1 MTEKQRALWEA
12 IRRFSFDETI
22 EEYGFETRLAYENKW
37 THHVTKQAIEE
48 YKKFM
53 FLASISNQMVS
64 PSEIVDRVW
73 HQHLIF
79 SKSYERLC
87 QIAGRKIEHIPSTH
101 NPHNHSVFN
110 TAKEHTA
117 TLYESYFGQQDPH
130 FWDNHYLDATQ
141 LTTKDTVLRKRLIQ
155 IGCVSVLLYLPLY
168 FLLKPFIAM
177 VESEVFILYTVL
189 LQLTLLVILKFQ
201 IERIT
206 DNQAGKLCNEDMHFQ
221 NLNASEIICLKNGN
235 NNRFIHAAVDNMI
248 KKGVLKTEGNWGIKP
263 LNARYN
269 SKEEIAIGN
278 SLSGNEPVKY
288 VDLFWQL
295 RQKELFQIPKQVMDN
310 LEKSWINSS
319 RFVWFFSVVIATLL
333 PLLYV
338 LLIRLQLGLQKSKP
352 VFFLLVETALYV
364 FAGYYLLL
372 KARNSLF
379 SKAIPNFY
387 NTKIKNNERDDLK
400 ESWEWKYLVL
410 DSAFY
415 SDKFHQIVSPI
426 ETKANSKFSWSSSGS
441 GCSSGCGSSCG
452 SNCGG
457 GCGGCGGGD

>member
-12 IRRFSFDETI
+12 IRRFSFDEAI
-22 EEYGFETRLAYENKW
+22 EEYGFETRLAYESKW

-64 PSEIVDRVW
+64 PSEIVDKVW

-79 SKSYERLC
+79 SKSYEKLC
-87 QIAGRKIEHIPSTH
+87 QLLGKKIEHIPSTH
-101 NPHNHSVFN
+101 NPHNHSVFK

-117 TLYESYFGQQDPH
+117 TLYESYFGKQNPY
-130 FWDNHYLDATQ
+130 FWDNHYLEKTQ
-141 LTTKDTVLRKRLIQ
+141 ITTDNTALRRRIIKIAC
-155 IGCVSVLLYLPLY
+155 ISVLLYLPLY
-168 FLLKPFIAM
+168 FLLKPLI
-177 VESEVFILYTVL
+177 VTIESKVFILFTMIVEL
-189 LQLTLLVILKFQ
+189 ALFIVLKFQ
-201 IERIT
+201 IESII
-206 DNQAGKLCNEDMHFQ
+206 DNQAGELCNEDIHFQ

-235 NNRFIHAAVDNMI
+235 NSSFIHAAVDNMI
-248 KKGVLKTEGNWGIKP
+248 KKGMLKTEGNWGIKP

-295 RQKELFQIPKQVMDN
+295 RQKELFQMPKLVMEN
-310 LEKSWINSS
+310 LEKSWINNN
-319 RFVWFFSVVIATLL
+319 RFVRFFSVVITALL

-338 LLIRLQLGLQKSKP
+338 LLIRLQLGLQKGKP

-364 FAGYYLLL
+364 FAGYYLLM

-379 SKAIPNFY
+379 SKAIPDFY
-387 NTKIKNNERDDLK
+387 STKIKNNERNDLK

-426 ETKANSKFSWSSSGS
+426 EAKANSKSSWGSSGS

-452 SNCGG
+452 SSCGS

>member
-64 PSEIVDRVW
+64 PSEIVDTVW

-79 SKSYERLC
+79 SKSYEKLC
-87 QIAGRKIEHIPSTH
+87 QITGKKIEHIPSTH
-101 NPHNHSVFN
+101 NPHNHSVFK
-110 TAKEHTA
+110 TAKEYTT
-117 TLYESYFGQQDPH
+117 TLYESYFGKQNPY
-130 FWDNHYLDATQ
+130 FWDNHYLNATQ
-141 LTTKDTVLRKRLIQ
+141 LITNETVLRKRLIQ
-155 IGCVSVLLYLPLY
+155 IGCISILLYLPLY
-168 FLLKPFIAM
+168 FLLKPFITT
-177 VESEVFILYTVL
+177 VESEVFILNTIL
-189 LQLTLLVILKFQ
+189 LQLTLLIILKFQ

-206 DNQAGKLCNEDMHFQ
+206 DSQAGELCEEDMHFQ
-221 NLNASEIICLKNGN
+221 NLNASEILCLKNGN

-248 KKGVLKTEGNWGIKP
+248 KKGMLKTEGNWGIKP
-263 LNARYN
+263 LNGRYN

-278 SLSGNEPVKY
+278 SFAGNEPVKY

-319 RFVWFFSVVIATLL
+319 RFVRFFSVLIAAFL

-338 LLIRLQLGLQKSKP
+338 LLIRLQLGLQKGKP
-352 VFFLLVETALYV
+352 VMFLVIETALYV
-364 FAGYYLLL
+364 FAGYYLLM
-372 KARNSLF
+372 KGRNSLF
-379 SKAIPNFY
+379 SKAIPDLY
-387 NTKIKNNERDDLK
+387 SAKIKSNETEDLK

-410 DSAFY
+410 DEAFY
-415 SDKFHQIVSPI
+415 SDNFLRLINPI
-426 ETKANSKFSWSSSGS
+426 EAKSNSNFSWGNSGS
-441 GCSSGCGSSCG
+441 GCSSGCGNSCG
-452 SNCGG
+452 SSCGG